1 MSRKRVIYQSE
12 ALFTTAIANHQNLDA
27 ADQLLRV
34 QDISHGVELDKQD
47 VNEFGQLEAVERK
60 VINPP
65 TVSLDFSY
73 YLHGG
78 RNERLLNFAMTT
90 DRESLNPDSLENAIQ
105 NFLTDDE
112 GQNYYISVA
121 GEGED
126 AKDKSGSEIKGVIG
140 IGNGYITSY
149 SVEAAVGDMPSA
161 SVSVEASNIEFSATG
176 ENVSNPAFNL
186 ATGEPY
192 DPDNNNTITSFPA
205 AADTGTKDEVSD
217 WEYACLRPGD
227 VIVDFNDDGNC
238 FPSSS
243 EEDSTSIGGAKL
255 EGDGQCHLQNFTLD
269 VPLSREALTRLGNVH
284 PYSREVETPINITLS
299 VSAFLGDIAEG
310 NLNNILCDTNTR
322 NIRIKMLEPCPEGGT
337 RRIAQEFLL
346 KGASLDS
353 QNFTASIGDNK
364 SVDLV
369 FTAQSGGANSKTAGL
384 FMWSSVGAGAT
395 EGTGATG
402 FDFSETTGAIENP
415 IGEE

>member
-12 ALFTTAIANHQNLDA
+12 ALFTTAIGNHANLDA

-90 DRESLNPDSLENAIQ
+90 DRSSPDASGLENAIQ
-105 NFLTDDE
+105 NFLTNDD

-121 GEGED
+121 AEGED
-126 AKDKSGSEIKGVIG
+126 AKDKSGSNLQGVIG

-161 SVSVEASNIEFSATG
+161 SVSVEASNIEFSTDG

-186 ATGEPY
+186 ETGEPV
-192 DPDNNNTITSFPA
+192 DPNNTSPIVNFPA
-205 AADTGTKDEVSD
+205 AADTGTKDAVSD

-243 EEDSTSIGGAKL
+243 EEDGTSIGGAKL

-269 VPLSREALTRLGNVH
+269 VPLSREALTRLGSVH

-299 VSAFLGDIAEG
+299 ISAFLGDIAAG
-310 NLNNILCDTNTR
+310 SLDDILCDTSTR

-353 QNFTASIGDNK
+353 QNFSASIGDNK
-364 SVDLV
+364 TVDLV
-369 FTAQSGGANSKTAGL
+369 FTAQSGGANSTTAGL
-384 FMWSSVGAGAT
+384 FMWSSVGAGAD

-402 FDFSETTGAIENP
+402 FEFSETTGAIENP